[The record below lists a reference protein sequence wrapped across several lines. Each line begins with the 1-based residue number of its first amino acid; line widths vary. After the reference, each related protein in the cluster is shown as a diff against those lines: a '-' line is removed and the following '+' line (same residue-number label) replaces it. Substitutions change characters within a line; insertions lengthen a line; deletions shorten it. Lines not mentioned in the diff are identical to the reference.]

1 MRAPLFNAMESSA
14 VLNVA
19 RSSSVRVYETGE
31 LIFQQGDPA
40 EAVLVLVEGWLKIY
54 RSREDGEQVVIRIL
68 APGETYFEPAMF
80 VGGSFCVT
88 AEAVS
93 SARVLRLDG
102 AAMRKAILQQ
112 PSLAFDLLAASSSDI
127 EWLMGEIEELRTK
140 SAPQRIADFL
150 LRQIKTTSGAATIA
164 LPYGKALIANQV
176 GTKPECFSRSLVK
189 LREHGVRVER
199 DKVRIHDVSKL
210 AKYAGSSSG
219 ADKAPPATH
228 FASMTKRRIFDD
240 ALVRAWRT
248 SLRSGAPI
256 SLLLINVAHS
266 KRCGDGFVR
275 AYDRHVLTS
284 VGNLIFRDAQF
295 AGRFM
300 VHYDDEVFAV
310 AAPSTDHSG
319 ARTLAEKLSGAI
331 ENSAVR
337 HMPGD
342 ADSFLATAIGT
353 ATIFPT
359 IRDRIEKIVCFAD
372 VALYRAKR
380 LGRNRVCD
388 FHDDRSCMIAM
399 RSPSG
404 GVRIPA
410 IKSSR
415 CAECRSGAPRA

>member
-1 MRAPLFNAMESSA
+1 
-14 VLNVA
+14 
-19 RSSSVRVYETGE
+19 
-31 LIFQQGDPA
+31 
-40 EAVLVLVEGWLKIY
+40 
-54 RSREDGEQVVIRIL
+54 
-68 APGETYFEPAMF
+68 MF

-127 EWLMGEIEELRTK
+127 QWLMGEIEELRTK

-176 GTKPECFSRSLVK
+176 GTKPASLVK

-210 AKYAGSSSG
+210 AIYAGSSSG

-248 SLRSGAPI
+248 SLRSGARI

-300 VHYDDEVFAV
+300 VHNDDEVFAV
-310 AAPSTDHSG
+310 AAPST
-319 ARTLAEKLSGAI
+319 L
-331 ENSAVR
+331 
-337 HMPGD
+337 
-342 ADSFLATAIGT
+342 
-353 ATIFPT
+353 
-359 IRDRIEKIVCFAD
+359 
-372 VALYRAKR
+372 RAA
-380 LGRNRVCD
+380 NV
-388 FHDDRSCMIAM
+388 H
-399 RSPSG
+399 
-404 GVRIPA
+404 
-410 IKSSR
+410 
-415 CAECRSGAPRA
+415 